1 MPIGANFPFER
12 LALIPR
18 PRPMRTAFF
27 ALLLSL
33 AVNSADALTQQ
44 ERREFLDAI
53 RPIAAMKAGQPIRFK
68 VLNLNIDSGW
78 AVLFG
83 ELMGEEGK
91 PMDWSKAKGCD
102 ENLDKSLW
110 VVAQRQ
116 AQGWQVKEISVCSPE
131 PPYWSLNPKAAY
143 SLPCGIYAGL
153 KITDSQTAEDECR
166 AHQNKHQIGPDA
178 RRGTR
183 Q

>member
-1 MPIGANFPFER
+1 MVRLEHSLKTCGAQAR
-12 LALIPR
+12 LA
-18 PRPMRTAFF
+18 PMRNAFF

-33 AVNSADALTQQ
+33 AVNASSALTKQ

-83 ELMGEEGK
+83 ELMGEEGRA
-91 PMDWSKAKGCD
+91 MDWSKAKGCD
-102 ENLDKSLW
+102 ENLDKLLW
-110 VVAQRQ
+110 VVAQRHG
-116 AQGWQVKEISVCSPE
+116 QGWRIKEMSVCSPE
-131 PPYWSLNPKAAY
+131 PPYWSLNPEAAY

-153 KITDSQTAEDECR
+153 KITGSTTAEDECR
-166 AHQNKHQIGPDA
+166 AHQNKHLIGPDA
-178 RRGTR
+178 RRGMR
-183 Q
+183 P